1 MTSNAARTDRDEQAL
16 DVLRDIWSAN
26 AQSADELEEQLRAN
40 RPKVCRNMRSI
51 GFGGMD
57 PETVSPGEATNT
69 PVDTDIRSAWREK
82 LEEEGKLHPQ
92 GVSVAELLDTA
103 GEPRAD
109 G

>member
-1 MTSNAARTDRDEQAL
+1 MAPNTARTDRDEQAL

-26 AQSADELEEQLRAN
+26 AQSADELEEELRAN

-69 PVDTDIRSAWREK
+69 PVDTDIRAAWREK
-82 LEEEGKLHPQ
+82 LAEEGKLHPQ
-92 GVSVAELLDTA
+92 GVSVAELLDDA

>member
-1 MTSNAARTDRDEQAL
+1 MHERNPGRDGQTIS
-16 DVLRDIWSAN
+16 VLRDIWSAN
-26 AQSADELEEQLRAN
+26 AQSSDELEEQLRAN

-57 PETVSPGEATNT
+57 PEAVSEGEATNT
-69 PVDTDIRSAWREK
+69 PVDTDIRAAWRER
-82 LEEEGKLHPQ
+82 LEREGKLHPQ
-92 GVSVAELLDTA
+92 GSSVADLIDNA